1 MQYGIRLFL
10 SGLFLLNVSMSA
22 QAYESIP
29 TEITAYLQKN
39 NLKLTDKAEDAQK
52 AGYILVMGTGKG
64 PRHTAKRAATVA
76 AQRDI
81 AAILAELP
89 GRHDTAVKQVVK
101 TPTHTKKTVSGK
113 VKQASPVF
121 SFYQA
126 EQKTSYLLMR
136 KTLTNQR

>member
-10 SGLFLLNVSMSA
+10 SALVLLNATVSA
-22 QAYESIP
+22 QAYEYIP
-29 TEITAYLQKN
+29 AEITAYLQKN
-39 NLKLTDKAEDAQK
+39 NLKLTEKAEDAQK

-64 PRHTAKRAATVA
+64 PRHAAKRAATVA

-81 AAILAELP
+81 AALLAELP
-89 GRHDTAVKQVVK
+89 ARHATATKQVLK
-101 TPTHTKKTVSGK
+101 TDTHTKTTVSGK

-126 EQKTSYLLMR
+126 EQESFYLLMG
-136 KTLTNQR
+136 KPLTNQR